1 MKPLKS
7 EVIYHTPWC
16 DLVAK
21 TMKEGEEPW
30 YSVRGV
36 DYTAVVAL
44 TEEGRLLLVR
54 QYRPAVEQFTIELPS
69 GNIDPGETPEFCARR
84 ELEEETGHRADRM
97 ESLGAMFPDVGRLGA
112 RVWYFFAS
120 SVRPVE
126 NWKPEQGVEV
136 LTYSMEELTRAIT
149 DGVFDH
155 SLHVAALVPAIL
167 KGKLK
172 LAATRDGYSFSKTSI
187 DG

>member
-7 EVIYHTPWC
+7 EVVYHTPWC

-21 TMKEGEEPW
+21 TMKPGEEPW

-54 QYRPAVEQFTIELPS
+54 QYRPAVEQFTIELPC
-69 GNIDPGETPEFCARR
+69 GNIDPGETPESTARR
-84 ELEEETGHRADRM
+84 ELEEETGHRAGSM
-97 ESLGAMFPDVGRLGA
+97 ESLGTMFPDVGRLAA
-112 RVWYFFAS
+112 RVWNFFAPN
-120 SVRPVE
+120 VQRVE
-126 NWKPEQGVEV
+126 NWKPEEGVEV
-136 LTYSMEELTRAIT
+136 LSYSMEELRAAIA

-155 SLHVAALVPAIL
+155 ALHVAALVPAIL
-167 KGKLK
+167 HGKLK
-172 LAATRDGYSFSKTSI
+172 LG
-187 DG
+187 